1 MLCPLSYGESPIR
14 THRLAFPCL
23 TPNPIEALCMTLTIA
38 ALLFLVLVGIYLNV
52 RMRAARHLRI
62 IAEEKGDI
70 AKSSGMTASIG
81 VFYPD
86 VNVTVV
92 IGVSEEIGACYYRV
106 LRDGKVINRSRINL
120 ANIRRV
126 ELLVNGEPRD
136 VGVSSVQATSFLKAT
151 DVAGRILSRY
161 SPADLRVMQRAGLR
175 ITFMSDVGDERQL
188 EITVLRMNDERH
200 KFKRM
205 ELFKDAVWWTVFMG
219 SASDNARRIKEYFE
233 NSETPDNDGEFS

>member
-1 MLCPLSYGESPIR
+1 
-14 THRLAFPCL
+14 
-23 TPNPIEALCMTLTIA
+23 MTISIV
-38 ALLFLVLVGIYLNV
+38 ALLFLVLVGIYLNA
-52 RMRAARHLRI
+52 RMRAARHLRT

-81 VFYPD
+81 VFCPT
-86 VNVTVV
+86 VNTTVI

-106 LRDGKVINRSRINL
+106 LRDSKVINRSRINL
-120 ANIRRV
+120 ANIRSV
-126 ELLVNGEPRD
+126 DLLVNGEPRD

-161 SPADLRVMQRAGLR
+161 SPADLRIMQRAGLR
-175 ITFMSDVGDERQL
+175 ITFLSDAAAEKQL
-188 EITVLRMNDERH
+188 DITVLRMNDERH

-205 ELFKDAVWWTVFMG
+205 ELFKDAVWWTVFLS

-233 NSETPDNDGEFS
+233 SSETPDSEAEFS